1 MTPTG
6 PLDGIR
12 VIEVG
17 TLISGPFAGRLLGDM
32 GAEVVKI
39 EPPGAP
45 DPLRTWGQAELDGHH
60 FFWTVH
66 ARNKKAVTLNLREG
80 AGRELFLDLVEKS
93 DIIVENFRPGTLEKW
108 DLGYDVLRERNRGI
122 ILVRVSGYGQTGPE
136 AHKAGY
142 ASVAEAASGL
152 RHMNGFPGG
161 PPPRLALSLGD
172 SLAGMFAA
180 QGALAALYRRTV
192 TGEGQVVD
200 AALTE
205 SCLAVQESTIPDY
218 DVGGVVRGPSGTR
231 LEGIAP
237 SNIYPTADGSWVV
250 IAANQDT
257 VFRRLCG
264 AMGQPE
270 LATDDRFA
278 NHVARGRN
286 QDELDKIIGAWA
298 AERQPADIIATLSD
312 AGVISG
318 PINTVAEVVADPQL
332 QSRGMIADHWDERI
346 ERNVKGPGVVPV
358 LSETPGTIRNAGPA
372 RPGQHNDE
380 IYRGLL
386 GKTDDELDALAGG
399 GRAMTELPAHVDI
412 RDVSLRDG
420 LQIEDPIPLSAKL
433 ELLAA
438 VAATGVREME
448 ATAFVSPSKVPA
460 LADAADLAAELH
472 NFPDIEF
479 SALVASPNGAKRAI
493 AAGLHSIEYVV
504 SAADGH
510 SRANVGRSTAEATAQ
525 IPEIVAIAHDS
536 GVSVEVI
543 VATAW
548 DCPFDGPTPRQRVVD
563 VVTAATDADVD
574 RLAIAD
580 TIGTTTP
587 RRVSD
592 LIAKVRPLI
601 GDIPLGAHFHNTRG
615 TGLASAYAAVS
626 SGVTR
631 LDASVGG
638 LGGCPF
644 APGASGNIA
653 TEDLVYLLRDS
664 GIHVDIDLQAAIAA
678 ARVAQDVVGHNL
690 PSSLL
695 RAGDRIRD

>member
-1 MTPTG
+1 
-6 PLDGIR
+6 
-12 VIEVG
+12 
-17 TLISGPFAGRLLGDM
+17 
-32 GAEVVKI
+32 
-39 EPPGAP
+39 
-45 DPLRTWGQAELDGHH
+45 
-60 FFWTVH
+60 
-66 ARNKKAVTLNLREG
+66 
-80 AGRELFLDLVEKS
+80 
-93 DIIVENFRPGTLEKW
+93 
-108 DLGYDVLRERNRGI
+108 
-122 ILVRVSGYGQTGPE
+122 
-136 AHKAGY
+136 
-142 ASVAEAASGL
+142 
-152 RHMNGFPGG
+152 
-161 PPPRLALSLGD
+161 
-172 SLAGMFAA
+172 
-180 QGALAALYRRTV
+180 
-192 TGEGQVVD
+192 
-200 AALTE
+200 
-205 SCLAVQESTIPDY
+205 
-218 DVGGVVRGPSGTR
+218 
-231 LEGIAP
+231 
-237 SNIYPTADGSWVV
+237 
-250 IAANQDT
+250 
-257 VFRRLCG
+257 
-264 AMGQPE
+264 
-270 LATDDRFA
+270 
-278 NHVARGRN
+278 
-286 QDELDKIIGAWA
+286 
-298 AERQPADIIATLSD
+298 
-312 AGVISG
+312 
-318 PINTVAEVVADPQL
+318 
-332 QSRGMIADHWDERI
+332 
-346 ERNVKGPGVVPV
+346 
-358 LSETPGTIRNAGPA
+358 
-372 RPGQHNDE
+372 
-380 IYRGLL
+380 
-386 GKTDDELDALAGG
+386 
-399 GRAMTELPAHVDI
+399 MTELPAHVDI

-420 LQIEDPIPLSAKL
+420 LQIEHPIPLSAKL
-433 ELLAA
+433 ELLSS

-448 ATAFVSPSKVPA
+448 ATAFVAPSMVPA

-504 SAADGH
+504 SAADRH

-563 VVTAATDADVD
+563 VITAATAADVD

-587 RRVSD
+587 RRVTE
-592 LIAKVRPLI
+592 LIAKIRPLI

-626 SGVTR
+626 SGITR